1 MVKLL
6 AVITLSVFGFS
17 LTNAQE
23 NLNTKIMVLGSPHL
37 QQMKGVETSYLT
49 DLLERLDV
57 EEFDAIA
64 VEKMPVELLLDI
76 KKRPE
81 KHWQELYAEFKASIE
96 FGENYQKKI
105 NRTFAEAAEIL
116 KDIKS
121 KIIITDADR
130 IEFIK
135 SYLCMYDVWSA
146 CLHFKLLQNTSLI
159 DTDANSYLTKL
170 SKSLNEINVVGLEIA
185 KNRKHSQIYYID
197 NLQDEIILQS
207 EFPAFFREYEASQT
221 KINDYIKKSSL
232 LKKIDTVQ
240 SQSIASG
247 NLLTL
252 YQFYNSEYFMEEDFN
267 MQWELWF
274 KTFFP
279 SKSDI
284 SRYFL
289 WEMRNLQIT
298 ANILRVAAGNP
309 GKKILVLIGASHK
322 SFIEKYLKQIPNV
335 ELINFN

>member
-1 MVKLL
+1 
-6 AVITLSVFGFS
+6 
-17 LTNAQE
+17 
-23 NLNTKIMVLGSPHL
+23 MVLGSPHL
-37 QQMKGVETSYLT
+37 QQMKSVETSYLT
-49 DLLERLDV
+49 DVLKRLDA
-57 EEFDAIA
+57 EEFDVIA

-81 KHWQELYAEFKASIE
+81 KHWQELYAEVKASIE

-116 KDIKS
+116 KELKN
-121 KIIITDADR
+121 KINITDADR

-170 SKSLNEINVVGLEIA
+170 SKSQNEINVVGLETA
-185 KNRKHSQIYYID
+185 KKRKLTQIYYID
-197 NLQDEIILQS
+197 NLQDETILQN
-207 EFPAFFREYEASQT
+207 EFPTFFSEYEASRT
-221 KINDYIKKSSL
+221 KINNYINKSSL

-247 NLLTL
+247 NLLKL
-252 YQFYNSEYFMEEDFN
+252 YQFYNSGYFMEEDFN
-267 MQWELWF
+267 MQWALWF
-274 KTFFP
+274 NTFFA

-309 GKKILVLIGASHK
+309 GNKILVLIGASHK
-322 SFIEKYLKQIPNV
+322 SFIEKYLMQIPIV